1 MKKIDLPDFQKKQ
14 RILYVE
20 HKPDRDLVN
29 YGNRYLEA
37 GRISDAIECYQK
49 VNHVSGLDK
58 IREIAETTGDVM
70 LYQQVLKALN
80 RDASDEDWER
90 IGQRA
95 LAQKKY
101 AFSLHAFEKCRDT
114 AMCERVKGMIGSGG
128 HQEF

>member
-1 MKKIDLPDFQKKQ
+1 MSKSNIPDFQKKQ

-20 HKPDRDLVN
+20 RKSDRDLIY
-29 YGNRYLEA
+29 YGNLYLES
-37 GRISDAIECYQK
+37 GRISDAIECFQK
-49 VNHVSGLDK
+49 ANHIAGLDK
-58 IREIAETTGDVM
+58 IGEIAVTSGDVM

-80 RDASDEDWER
+80 RDACAEDWNK

-101 AFSLHAFEKCRDT
+101 AFSLHAFEKGGDT
-114 AMCERVKGMIGSGG
+114 AMCEQVKGMIGSGG

>member
-1 MKKIDLPDFQKKQ
+1 MSKIDLPDFQKKQ
-14 RILYVE
+14 RILYQE
-20 HKPDRDLVN
+20 QKSDRDRVN
-29 YGNRYLEA
+29 YGNRYLQA

-49 VNHVSGLDK
+49 ANHISGLDK

-80 RDASDEDWER
+80 RDASDEDWGR

-101 AFSLHAFEKCRDT
+101 AFSLHAFEKCRNT
-114 AMCERVKGMIGSGG
+114 AMRELGKELIGSGG
-128 HQEF
+128 HQ